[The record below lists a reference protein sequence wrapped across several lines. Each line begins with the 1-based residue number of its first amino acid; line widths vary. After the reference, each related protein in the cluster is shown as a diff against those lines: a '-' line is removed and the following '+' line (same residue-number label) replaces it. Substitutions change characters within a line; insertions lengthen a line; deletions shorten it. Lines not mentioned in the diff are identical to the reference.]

1 MLPMMVTAMMSALL
15 LQGALQMT
23 PQATMSQHFDVS
35 AAYEAPAKK
44 GAPANIVVE
53 FKKKDPD
60 VNINEEPAA
69 RLKFAAGSPLVA
81 PPPPKGSG
89 VIPDPANA
97 RYLDLSKP
105 VRFPVTVAEG
115 AAKGLSTV
123 KTTVSYFYCSK
134 RENWCR
140 KGTAEFDL
148 AVVLP

>member
-1 MLPMMVTAMMSALL
+1 MMVTTLMSTLL

-23 PQATMSQHFDVS
+23 PQAMPSQHFDVS

-44 GAPANIVVE
+44 GATPSIVVE
-53 FKKKDPD
+53 FKRKDPD
-60 VNINEEPAA
+60 VNINEDPAA
-69 RLKFAAGSPLVA
+69 RIKFAPGSPLVA
-81 PPPPKGSG
+81 PAPPKSSG
-89 VIPDPANA
+89 VIPDPAQA
-97 RYLDLSKP
+97 HYIDLSKP
-105 VRFPVTVAEG
+105 LRFPVTVAPA

-140 KGTAEFDL
+140 KGTADFDL

>member
-1 MLPMMVTAMMSALL
+1 MMLTVAVSSLL

-23 PQATMSQHFDVS
+23 PQATISQHFDVS
-35 AAYEAPAKK
+35 AAYEVPLKK

-53 FKKKDPD
+53 FRRKDPD

-69 RLKFAAGSPLVA
+69 RLKFAPGSPLVA
-81 PPPPKGSG
+81 PPAPRSSG
-89 VIPDPANA
+89 VLPDPATA
-97 RYLDLSKP
+97 HYLDLAKP
-105 VRFPVTVAEG
+105 VRFPVTTAPD

-123 KTTVSYFYCSK
+123 KTTVSYFYCSR

-140 KGTAEFDL
+140 KGTADFDL

>member
-1 MLPMMVTAMMSALL
+1 MLTALLSTLL

-23 PQATMSQHFDVS
+23 AQAMPSPHFEVM
-35 AAYEAPAKK
+35 AAYEAPTKK
-44 GAPANIVVE
+44 GGPASIVFE

-60 VNINEEPAA
+60 VNINEDPAP
-69 RLKFAAGSPLVA
+69 RIKFAPGSPLVA
-81 PPPPKGSG
+81 PPPPKSSG

-97 RYLDLSKP
+97 HYLDLVRP
-105 VRFPVTVAEG
+105 VRFPVTFAPD

-123 KTTVSYFYCSK
+123 KTTMSYFYCSK

-148 AVVLP
+148 AVVLN

>member
-1 MLPMMVTAMMSALL
+1 MMVTTVMSALL

-23 PQATMSQHFDVS
+23 PQATTSQHFDVA

-44 GAPANIVVE
+44 GAVANIVVE

-69 RLKFAAGSPLVA
+69 RIKFAPGSPLAA
-81 PPPPKGSG
+81 PPPPKSSG
-89 VIPDPANA
+89 EIPDPSKAH
-97 RYLDLSKP
+97 YIDLSKP
-105 VRFPVTVAEG
+105 VRFPVTVVPG

>member
-1 MLPMMVTAMMSALL
+1 
-15 LQGALQMT
+15 MT
-23 PQATMSQHFDVS
+23 PQVTISQHFDVS

-44 GAPANIVVE
+44 GAAASILVE

-60 VNINEEPAA
+60 VNINEEPAV
-69 RLKFAAGSPLVA
+69 RIKFADGSPLVA
-81 PPPPKGSG
+81 PAPPKSSS
-89 VIPDPANA
+89 VIPDPAIA
-97 RYLDLSKP
+97 HYLDLSKP
-105 VRFPVTVAEG
+105 VRFPVTVAGG

-123 KTTVSYFYCSK
+123 KATVSYFYCSK

>member
-1 MLPMMVTAMMSALL
+1 
-15 LQGALQMT
+15 MT
-23 PQATMSQHFDVS
+23 PQALPSQHFDVS

-44 GAPANIVVE
+44 GVPANIVVE
-53 FKKKDPD
+53 FRKKDPD

-69 RLKFAAGSPLVA
+69 RLKFGPGSPLVA

-97 RYLDLSKP
+97 HYLDLSKP

-115 AAKGLSTV
+115 AAKGLNTV

-148 AVVLP
+148 PVVLP

>member
-1 MLPMMVTAMMSALL
+1 MLSALL

-23 PQATMSQHFDVS
+23 PQVTMSQHFDVA
-35 AAYEAPAKK
+35 AAYEAPAKI

-69 RLKFAAGSPLVA
+69 RLKFAPGAPLVA

-105 VRFPVTVAEG
+105 VRFPVTLAEG
-115 AAKGLSTV
+115 ALKGLSTV

>member
-1 MLPMMVTAMMSALL
+1 
-15 LQGALQMT
+15 MT
-23 PQATMSQHFDVS
+23 PQATTSQHFDVA
-35 AAYEAPAKK
+35 AAYEASAKK

-69 RLKFAAGSPLVA
+69 RIKFAPGSPLEA
-81 PPPPKGSG
+81 PLPPKSSG
-89 VIPDPANA
+89 EIPDPAKA
-97 RYLDLSKP
+97 HYIDLSKP
-105 VRFPVTVAEG
+105 VRFPVTVAAG
-115 AAKGLSTV
+115 AARGLSTV

>member
-1 MLPMMVTAMMSALL
+1 
-15 LQGALQMT
+15 MT
-23 PQATMSQHFDVS
+23 PQATTSPHFDVA
-35 AAYEAPAKK
+35 AAYEAPVKK
-44 GAPANIVVE
+44 GAVANIVVE

-69 RLKFAAGSPLVA
+69 RIKFAQGSPLAA
-81 PPPPKGSG
+81 PPPPKSSG
-89 VIPDPANA
+89 EIPDPSKAH
-97 RYLDLSKP
+97 YLDLTKP
-105 VRFPVTVAEG
+105 VRFPVTVAPG
-115 AAKGLSTV
+115 ATKGLSTV

>member
-1 MLPMMVTAMMSALL
+1 
-15 LQGALQMT
+15 MT
-23 PQATMSQHFDVS
+23 PQAVPSPHFDVA

-44 GAPANIVVE
+44 GATGHIVFE

-60 VNINEEPAA
+60 VNINEDPAP
-69 RLKFAAGSPLVA
+69 RIKFAPGSPLVA
-81 PPPPKGSG
+81 PAPPKSSG

-97 RYLDLSKP
+97 HYIDLAKP
-105 VRFPVTVAEG
+105 VRFAVTVAPD

-140 KGTAEFDL
+140 KGTADFDL

>member
-1 MLPMMVTAMMSALL
+1 MMAPTLISALL

-23 PQATMSQHFDVS
+23 PQAMPSQHFDVA

-53 FKKKDPD
+53 FKRKDPD
-60 VNINEEPAA
+60 VSINEEPAA
-69 RLKFAAGSPLVA
+69 RIKFAPGSPLVA
-81 PPPPKGSG
+81 PPPPRSSG

-97 RYLDLSKP
+97 RYIDLAKP
-105 VRFPVTVAEG
+105 VRFPVTVAPD
-115 AAKGLSTV
+115 AAKGLS
-123 KTTVSYFYCSK
+123 KAKATVSYFYCSK

>member
-1 MLPMMVTAMMSALL
+1 MMATALMSALL

-23 PQATMSQHFDVS
+23 PQATISQHFDVS

-69 RLKFAAGSPLVA
+69 RIKFAAGSPLVA
-81 PPPPKGSG
+81 PPPPKSSG
-89 VIPDPANA
+89 EIPDPTKAH
-97 RYLDLSKP
+97 YIDLSKP
-105 VRFPVTVAEG
+105 VRFPVTVAAG

-123 KTTVSYFYCSK
+123 RASVAYFYCSK

-148 AVVLP
+148 PVVLP